1 MQQHKLGATVN
12 GLYAGVFA
20 YADDIRTITSKKESM
35 NMQIQ
40 LIQSFTEH
48 NGLNLN
54 PCKCEVIVLSSIK
67 HPETPVYA
75 PLMGSSWYL

>member
-1 MQQHKLGATVN
+1 MNHLLQKMQQHKLGATVN

-20 YADDIRTITSKKESM
+20 HADDTSKKESM

-48 NGLNLN
+48 DDLNLN
-54 PCKCEVIVLSSIK
+54 PHKCEVIVPKYTSML
-67 HPETPVYA
+67 H
-75 PLMGSSWYL
+75 